1 MTVMAVLAPAAT
13 SVKPAKHHATT
24 TTMAPWSV
32 GVNAIKGGNALE
44 GMTAELGDV
53 SIGGLNDGRATGPT

>member
-1 MTVMAVLAPAAT
+1 MAVLAPAAT

-32 GVNAIKGGNALE
+32 GVNATKGGNALE
-44 GMTAELGDV
+44 GMTP
-53 SIGGLNDGRATGPT
+53 S